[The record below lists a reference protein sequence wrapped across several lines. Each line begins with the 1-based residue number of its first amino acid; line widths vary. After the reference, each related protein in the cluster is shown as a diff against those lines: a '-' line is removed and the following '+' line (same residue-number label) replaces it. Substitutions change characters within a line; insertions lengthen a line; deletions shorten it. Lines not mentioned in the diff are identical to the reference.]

1 MLVVGHEL
9 LLLSLC
15 FTVVC
20 VIFMFILLPVSESEA
35 LSSLYAALEMKKA
48 GKHDK
53 ALKLFKHAAAL
64 APKHPDIL
72 THYGEF
78 LEETQNDIIM
88 ADQLYFQALTYSP
101 EHSGA
106 LTNRQRTSQIVEDMD
121 RSNLRRIDDKR
132 DTLSNIPD
140 SSSSFSRA
148 KKEVYFQVC
157 LLILRILLTESP

>member
-1 MLVVGHEL
+1 MLVVGHGIF
-9 LLLSLC
+9 LLSHCL
-15 FTVVC
+15 TVVC

-72 THYGEF
+72 NHYGEF
-78 LEETQNDIIM
+78 VEETQNDVIM

-106 LTNRQRTSQIVEDMD
+106 LTNRQRTAQIVEDMD

-157 LLILRILLTESP
+157 LLIL

>member
-1 MLVVGHEL
+1 MLVVGHEHF
-9 LLLSLC
+9 SLFHC
-15 FTVVC
+15 FIVVR
-20 VIFMFILLPVSESEA
+20 VIFVFILLPVSESEA

-72 THYGEF
+72 NHYGEF
-78 LEETQNDIIM
+78 LEETQNDIVM

-101 EHSGA
+101 EHLGA
-106 LTNRQRTSQIVEDMD
+106 LMNRQRTAQIVEDMD

-157 LLILRILLTESP
+157 LLVL